1 MKKNY
6 QIPVCKVVKIATIS
20 IIASTTPDAVLNP
33 KGSVEAG
40 SIESRR
46 GSSIWDDEEEE

>member
-6 QIPVCKVVKIATIS
+6 QIPECKVVKIATIS
-20 IIASTTPDAVLNP
+20 IIASTSPNAAVNLNR
-33 KGSVEAG
+33 SVDAG

-46 GSSIWDDEEEE
+46 GFSIWDDDEEE